1 VIKLFGFEEEL
12 LMKVL
17 VINCGSS
24 SLKYQL
30 FNMDTEEALAQ
41 GLVERIG
48 LEGARL
54 KHETPSTE
62 KKVIEQP
69 MENHRV
75 ALKAV
80 LDALVNET
88 YGALGSLDEIDAV
101 GHRVVHAG
109 EKYSESVVITED
121 VMDALK
127 DCIELAPLHNP
138 PNIMGIEAIQ
148 ELLPNVTNVGV
159 FDTAFHQTIPKEAYI
174 YPLPYEYYEK
184 YGVRKYGFHGTS
196 HRYVS
201 KRAADMM
208 GKDLKDLKL
217 VTCHLGNGASLAAVK
232 NGKSVATSM
241 GFTPLEGLVMGTR
254 CGDLDPAIVT
264 FIMNKENL
272 SPGEMDTIMNKKS
285 GVLGISGV
293 SSDFRDIEDAASKGN
308 ERAQLALKAFDLRV
322 KKYIAAYAA
331 VMGGVDGIVFTAGL
345 GENSA
350 DNREAI
356 MEGLDFLGATLDTE
370 KNNVRG
376 KETFINTDDSK
387 VKIMIIPTNEELMIA
402 RDTEE
407 LV

>member
-1 VIKLFGFEEEL
+1 
-12 LMKVL
+12 MKVL

-75 ALKAV
+75 ALKSV
-80 LDALVNET
+80 LDALVNEE
-88 YGALGSLDEIDAV
+88 YGALKSLDEIDAV

-127 DCIELAPLHNP
+127 ECIELAPLHNP

-201 KRAADMM
+201 KRASEMM
-208 GKDLKDLKL
+208 GKDIKDLKL

-272 SPGEMDTIMNKKS
+272 SPGEMDTVMNKKS

-293 SSDFRDIEDAASKGN
+293 SSDFRDIEDAAAEGN
-308 ERAQLALKAFDLRV
+308 ERAQLALDAFDLRV

-345 GENSA
+345 GENSI

-356 MEGLDFLGATLDTE
+356 MKGLDFLGATLDTD
-370 KNNVRG
+370 KNNVRS

-402 RDTEE
+402 RDTKE

>member
-1 VIKLFGFEEEL
+1 
-12 LMKVL
+12 
-17 VINCGSS
+17 
-24 SLKYQL
+24 
-30 FNMDTEEALAQ
+30 MDTEEALAQ

-54 KHETPSTE
+54 KHETPSTD

-75 ALKAV
+75 ALKSV
-80 LDALVNET
+80 LEALVNET
-88 YGALGSLDEIDAV
+88 YGALKSLDEIDAV

-109 EKYSESVVITED
+109 EKYSESVVITDD

-127 DCIELAPLHNP
+127 ECIELAPLHNP

-148 ELLPNVTNVGV
+148 ELLPKVTNVGV

-174 YPLPYEYYEK
+174 YPLPYEYYEE

-201 KRAADMM
+201 KRASEMM

-264 FIMNKENL
+264 FIMNKKGL
-272 SPGEMDTIMNKKS
+272 SPLEMDTVMNKKS

-293 SSDFRDIEDAASKGN
+293 SSDFRDIEDAAAEGN
-308 ERAQLALKAFDLRV
+308 ERAQLALMAFDLRV

-331 VMGGVDGIVFTAGL
+331 VMGGVDGIIFTAGL
-345 GENSA
+345 GENSI
-350 DNREAI
+350 DNRQAI
-356 MEGLDFLGATLDTE
+356 MEGLDFLGAKLDIE
-370 KNNVRG
+370 KNKVRG
-376 KETFINTDDSK
+376 KETFVNTDDSK
-387 VKIMIIPTNEELMIA
+387 VKIMVIPTNEELMIA
-402 RDTEE
+402 RDTKE